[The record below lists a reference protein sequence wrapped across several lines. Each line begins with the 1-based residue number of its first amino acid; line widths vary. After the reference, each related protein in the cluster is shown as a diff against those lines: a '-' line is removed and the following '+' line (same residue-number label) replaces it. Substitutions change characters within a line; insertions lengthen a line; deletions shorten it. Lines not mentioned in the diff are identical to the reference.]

1 MQTTRR
7 HPDKRSH
14 RPIDAVTET
23 EPLRIQVIES
33 LADERRVRRQQGGGF
48 AHHPVPLFEAAY
60 TVAGLSNVTSEF
72 MPQDD
77 GIIDRPTLLAGVL
90 MQVAAANADGLHLE

>member
-1 MQTTRR
+1 MQQARR
-7 HPDKRSH
+7 HSDKRRH
-14 RPIDAVTET
+14 RSIDPISET
-23 EPLRIQVIES
+23 EPLRIQVVKS
-33 LADERRVRRQQGGGF
+33 LADKRGVGRDHGGSF
-48 AHHPVPLFEAAY
+48 AHHAVALFEAAY
-60 TVAGLSNVTSEF
+60 AAAGLSNVTSEF